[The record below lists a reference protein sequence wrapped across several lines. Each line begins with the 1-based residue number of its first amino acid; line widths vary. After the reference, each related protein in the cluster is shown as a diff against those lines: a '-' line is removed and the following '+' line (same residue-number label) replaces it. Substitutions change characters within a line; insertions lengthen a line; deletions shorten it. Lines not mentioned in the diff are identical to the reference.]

1 MPVGRCFPPG
11 CFSPGRDDASARGAR
26 WDRPHGDKNMVTR
39 DQPGHGW
46 TVVLRRQPV
55 RIVDGR
61 PEGGY
66 NDAFEIVCC
75 DCGDH
80 PDLDYSEVPPE
91 LRQVRGPYS
100 VADGIAAYVAHVGR
114 YHQQPAAGGRETASA
129 AVMERSL
136 GAGLE
141 SASAAVMERSLGRRF
156 GASAGRHHETSAD
169 AS

>member
-1 MPVGRCFPPG
+1 
-11 CFSPGRDDASARGAR
+11 
-26 WDRPHGDKNMVTR
+26 MVTR

-55 RIVDGR
+55 RMVDGR

-66 NDAFEIVCC
+66 TDAFEIVCC

-80 PDLDYSEVPPE
+80 PDLDYSELPPE

-114 YHQQPAAGGRETASA
+114 YHQPAPAAGRRPHRAGPSGRP
-129 AVMERSL
+129 R
-136 GAGLE
+136 AGP
-141 SASAAVMERSLGRRF
+141 RR
-156 GASAGRHHETSAD
+156 HYETSAD

>member
-1 MPVGRCFPPG
+1 MLNEELLRACRPAQRPTLAGLC
-11 CFSPGRDDASARGAR
+11 CFSPRSDDASAGRAR
-26 WDRPHGDKNMVTR
+26 WDRRHGDKNMVTR

-55 RIVDGR
+55 RLVDGR

-80 PDLDYSEVPPE
+80 PDLDYSEVPAE

-114 YHQQPAAGGRETASA
+114 YHQPAPAGGT
-129 AVMERSL
+129 ERAP

-141 SASAAVMERSLGRRF
+141 PAPAPIMERARMP
-156 GASAGRHHETSAD
+156 AD
-169 AS
+169 LL

>member
-1 MPVGRCFPPG
+1 
-11 CFSPGRDDASARGAR
+11 
-26 WDRPHGDKNMVTR
+26 MVTR

-55 RIVDGR
+55 RMVDGR

-66 NDAFEIVCC
+66 TDAFEIVCC

-80 PDLDYSEVPPE
+80 PDLDYSEIPPE

-114 YHQQPAAGGRETASA
+114 YHQPAPAAGMEPAPPAGREPAPA
-129 AVMERSL
+129 ATMKR
-136 GAGLE
+136 AR
-141 SASAAVMERSLGRRF
+141 MP
-156 GASAGRHHETSAD
+156 AD
-169 AS
+169 LR

>member
-1 MPVGRCFPPG
+1 
-11 CFSPGRDDASARGAR
+11 
-26 WDRPHGDKNMVTR
+26 MVTR
-39 DQPGHGW
+39 DQLGHGW

-66 NDAFEIVCC
+66 TDAFEIVCC

-80 PDLDYSEVPPE
+80 PDLDYSEVRQE

-114 YHQQPAAGGRETASA
+114 YHQPAPAGSLESA
-129 AVMERSL
+129 MA
-136 GAGLE
+136 AGLE
-141 SASAAVMERSLGRRF
+141 PAPFPVASG
-156 GASAGRHHETSAD
+156 
-169 AS
+169 

>member
-1 MPVGRCFPPG
+1 
-11 CFSPGRDDASARGAR
+11 
-26 WDRPHGDKNMVTR
+26 MVTR

-66 NDAFEIVCC
+66 TDAFEIVCC

-80 PDLDYSEVPPE
+80 PDLDYSEVRPE

-114 YHQQPAAGGRETASA
+114 YHPAPAVGLASAFVAGRGPVPAARRLAVDGARRAGARPCALSA
-129 AVMERSL
+129 AFAKAVRSTL
-136 GAGLE
+136 A
-141 SASAAVMERSLGRRF
+141 
-156 GASAGRHHETSAD
+156 
-169 AS
+169 

>member
-1 MPVGRCFPPG
+1 MMLSAGR
-11 CFSPGRDDASARGAR
+11 AR
-26 WDRPHGDKNMVTR
+26 WDRRHGDTNMVTR
-39 DQPGHGW
+39 EQPGHGW

-80 PDLDYSEVPPE
+80 PDLDYSEVPLE

-114 YHQQPAAGGRETASA
+114 YHQQAPAGLAPAPAAIMKRAR
-129 AVMERSL
+129 MP
-136 GAGLE
+136 
-141 SASAAVMERSLGRRF
+141 
-156 GASAGRHHETSAD
+156 AD
-169 AS
+169 LR

>member
-1 MPVGRCFPPG
+1 
-11 CFSPGRDDASARGAR
+11 
-26 WDRPHGDKNMVTR
+26 MVTR

-66 NDAFEIVCC
+66 TDSFEIVCC

-80 PDLDYSEVPPE
+80 PDLDYSEVPLE
-91 LRQVRGPYS
+91 LRRVRGPYS

-114 YHQQPAAGGRETASA
+114 CHPAPTVGLAPALAAGPNP
-129 AVMERSL
+129 RSEVAPL
-136 GAGLE
+136 RHPRP
-141 SASAAVMERSLGRRF
+141 VIPLGRPASPGRVRF
-156 GASAGRHHETSAD
+156 RPPLPDPFEALWRNLFE
-169 AS
+169 